1 MLGRKTG
8 GRQKG
13 TLNKKTI
20 LRQKQAEAAATG
32 VMPCDVMLD
41 NMRFAYSRAVEML
54 AKIVE
59 GGPEAAGNIELLG
72 ELIRLRQIAQQC
84 AKDAAPYYH
93 PKLASVSHKGD
104 AENPLLGP
112 VTDAD
117 RIKAIVAF
125 FQANPDVLK
134 LLMAELVVLAPIDTK
149 KPAKTSPEPRH
160 LDALSR
166 DIVTKHGGFLL
177 RDEH

>member
-1 MLGRKTG
+1 LAV
-8 GRQKG
+8 
-13 TLNKKTI
+13 I
-20 LRQKQAEAAATG
+20 DAAVALSCA
-32 VMPCDVMLD
+32 P
-41 NMRFAYSRAVEML
+41 SRL
-54 AKIVE
+54 AGSLVS
-59 GGPEAAGNIELLG
+59 AAGNIELLG

-93 PKLASVSHKGD
+93 PKLASVSRKGD

-134 LLMAELVVLAPIDTK
+134 LLMAELVARETL
-149 KPAKTSPEPRH
+149 
-160 LDALSR
+160 ALSSR
-166 DIVTKHGGFLL
+166 NAEQSNAKVYHSP
-177 RDEH
+177 

>member
-54 AKIVE
+54 GSCWTVD
-59 GGPEAAGNIELLG
+59 P
-72 ELIRLRQIAQQC
+72 IA
-84 AKDAAPYYH
+84 
-93 PKLASVSHKGD
+93 
-104 AENPLLGP
+104 
-112 VTDAD
+112 T
-117 RIKAIVAF
+117 
-125 FQANPDVLK
+125 
-134 LLMAELVVLAPIDTK
+134 
-149 KPAKTSPEPRH
+149 
-160 LDALSR
+160 
-166 DIVTKHGGFLL
+166 
-177 RDEH
+177 

>member
-41 NMRFAYSRAVEML
+41 NMRFAYNRAVEML

-59 GGPEAAGNIELLG
+59 GGPEAAGNIELLV
-72 ELIRLRQIAQQC
+72 ELIRLRQIAQKC

-93 PKLASVSHKGD
+93 AKLAAITHKGD
-104 AENPLLGP
+104 PDNPLLGP
-112 VTDAD
+112 VTDVD
-117 RIKAIVAF
+117 RINAIVAF
-125 FQANPDVLK
+125 FKANPDVLK
-134 LLMAELVVLAPIDTK
+134 LVMAELMALAPIDTK
-149 KPAKTSPEPRH
+149 KSAKTSPEPH

-166 DIVTKHGGFLL
+166 DA
-177 RDEH
+177 